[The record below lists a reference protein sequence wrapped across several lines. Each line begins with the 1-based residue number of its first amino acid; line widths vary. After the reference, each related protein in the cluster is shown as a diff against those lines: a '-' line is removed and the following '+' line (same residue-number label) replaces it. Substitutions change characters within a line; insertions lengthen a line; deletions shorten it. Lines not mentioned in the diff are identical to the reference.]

1 LKKKFSFELC
11 YLFFLGVISSFSLP
25 PFSFFFINFATFS
38 FFFIFLVKKEK
49 PKNFNSFF
57 YGWAFGFGYFFSNLY
72 WISISLTFDSNFKF
86 LIPFSLFLIPAFLAL
101 FYGFISFLF
110 LKINLRSTLTSFFLL
125 TLLFS
130 IFEFL
135 RGHILTGFPWN
146 LIAFSF
152 SNYPKFLSIISII
165 GTYGFNTICISLFLI
180 PGLLYLRNSLINR
193 FACGIFFLLL
203 IFFNIYGNYYSNNF
217 LKLEKIKLD
226 YQIRA
231 IASNFEIEK
240 FYNNFLA
247 EEIIKEL
254 IKISDP
260 TSTTKKTLFLWPES
274 IIPGVTRDQFQ
285 NYSYLF
291 KKSFTHKHQIGLG
304 IISESQDNSKK
315 IFNTLAFFDNDLKL
329 LHSYEKI
336 NLVPFGE
343 FLPLEN
349 ILKRFGLKTLTNN
362 YKSFSSGEN
371 KDILNLSIQ
380 NSNFK
385 ILPLICYEIIYPE
398 RIQKIKNY
406 DFIINISEDGWF
418 GKSVGPKQHFV
429 HSIFRAIENGKYV
442 IRSSNN
448 GMTAIINP
456 IGIIEK
462 KIEYGKNGYIDFYET
477 RIIKPTLFS
486 KYGGKIFSLIIL
498 LYIFLIFSF
507 NRFKNE

>member
-1 LKKKFSFELC
+1 M
-11 YLFFLGVISSFSLP
+11 FLLGAISSFSLP

-38 FFFIFLVKKEK
+38 LLFIFLFKKEK
-49 PKNFNSFF
+49 PKNLNSFF
-57 YGWAFGFGYFFSNLY
+57 YGWTFGFGYFFSNLY

-125 TLLFS
+125 ILLFS
-130 IFEFL
+130 IFEFI

-165 GTYGFNTICISLFLI
+165 GTYGFNTICISLFFI
-180 PGLLYLRNSLINR
+180 PGLLYLRNSFKNR
-193 FACGIFFLLL
+193 FVCGIFFLIV
-203 IFFNIYGNYYSNNF
+203 IFFNIYGNYYSNIF
-217 LKLEKIKLD
+217 LNLKKIKLD

-231 IASNFEIEK
+231 IASNFEIKK

-254 IKISDP
+254 INISNP
-260 TSTTKKTLFLWPES
+260 STTTKKTLFLWPES
-274 IIPGVTRDQFQ
+274 IIPGVTKEQFQ

-291 KKSFTHKHQIGLG
+291 KKSFKNEHHIGLG
-304 IISESQDNSKK
+304 IISEPQDNSEK
-315 IFNTLAFFDNDLKL
+315 IFNSLAIFNNNLKL
-329 LHSYEKI
+329 LHSYEKKS
-336 NLVPFGE
+336 LVPFGE
-343 FLPLEN
+343 FLPFEN
-349 ILKRFGLKTLTNN
+349 ILKKFGLKTLTNN
-362 YKSFSSGEN
+362 YKSFSSGKN
-371 KDILNLSIQ
+371 KDVLNLNIQ
-380 NSNFK
+380 NSYFK

-418 GKSVGPKQHFV
+418 GKSIGPKQHFA

-462 KIEYGKNGYIDFYET
+462 RIDYGQDGYIDFDET
-477 RIIKPTLFS
+477 RITKPTLFS
-486 KYGGKIFSLIIL
+486 KYGNKIFSSIIL